1 MSNAIQAVNSMSKIN
16 ETTRLK
22 QERPIFTFTGHSAEG
37 FSLAWSPTSV
47 GTLAS
52 GDLHKKV
59 EKEC

>member
-1 MSNAIQAVNSMSKIN
+1 MSKIN

-59 EKEC
+59 EKKC